1 MSTSTSTTTV
11 RAAYPSWTDQNRR
24 LRDRVAALSDED
36 LAKRPSPERWPLW
49 ASIGHLACQRVWGLC
64 DVAGAPGAAE
74 SPFPNAGWNCPGD
87 DDLEHVWS
95 REQLVDAL
103 DRTSAIVEWC
113 LDSWTLEGL
122 TEVVPHPEWDD
133 DLTRPRGVTLQRS
146 YGHDIWHIAELNE
159 SLGALGLEQIDF
171 WS

>member
-1 MSTSTSTTTV
+1 MSTATI

-24 LRDRVAALSDED
+24 LRDRVAAMSDED
-36 LAKRPSPERWPLW
+36 LARRPAPERWPLW

-64 DVAGAPGAAE
+64 DVAGAPGAAG

-103 DRTSAIVEWC
+103 DRTFAIVEWC
-113 LDSWTLEGL
+113 LDNWSLEDL
-122 TEVVPHPEWDD
+122 AEVVPHPEWDD

-146 YGHDIWHIAELNE
+146 YGHDIWHISELND